1 MASWKMA
8 HLQSSQWPFTI
19 YLVYR
24 SIGTTDLKPWKR
36 RVYFKILIS
45 EFKMGLT
52 RAGPGQDWFNTQGF
66 QGLGGTCIR
75 NFCGAPVGESGQRSW
90 CNVTAPFPVPEYASL
105 IQMSI
110 LSTCRSLC
118 TRSDRSALAVAD
130 KSLQEFHCCH
140 SNRPCTWSGP
150 SLAIQAAR
158 LVFRFANLSQHISV
172 GEFGQTL
179 QLSNPPA
186 TIKI

>member
-1 MASWKMA
+1 MA
-8 HLQSSQWPFTI
+8 HLQSSKWPFTI

-66 QGLGGTCIR
+66 QGLGGTCIS
-75 NFCGAPVGESGQRSW
+75 NPVELRGESGQLPGVMSPHRSPDSW
-90 CNVTAPFPVPEYASL
+90 ICFVDTNVHP
-105 IQMSI
+105 QH
-110 LSTCRSLC
+110 LSKPLHSVKN
-118 TRSDRSALAVAD
+118 RSALAD

>member
-8 HLQSSQWPFTI
+8 HLQSSKWPFTI
-19 YLVYR
+19 CLVYR

-52 RAGPGQDWFNTQGF
+52 RAGPGPGI
-66 QGLGGTCIR
+66 GLTLRASRATGTCIS
-75 NFCGAPVGESGQRSW
+75 NPVELRCESGQRSR
-90 CNVTAPFPVPEYASL
+90 CNVTAPLPRSEKYASL